1 MSGNKHI
8 AIFENQWN
16 HPENPVY
23 YPENPV
29 YYPENP
35 DSLY

>member
-8 AIFENQWN
+8 IIF
-16 HPENPVY
+16 ENPVY

-29 YYPENP
+29 YYPEIP